1 MSIYLDVE
9 VDGNVTTDS
18 GLVYALKLSMSQRHI
33 SWEFSKRLIFGSLVC
48 LSNDYFQRHILVGV
62 ICERDLNKL
71 RDQGVIYVK
80 FDEQPG
86 IDMLVGA
93 VLNAGVQF
101 GLKYTM
107 VETSAYFES
116 YKHVLKALV
125 AFGRDPAGEDA
136 FPFREHIVYARN
148 NHQQAKPAYL
158 SSNLAKSP
166 KIIDFRPLLTN
177 TKRPSVLDTATGL
190 MTYEFDASST
200 YAATC
205 NADDERAWPNRS
217 QLGLDESQYTALK
230 LALNNKLALIQ
241 G

>member
-1 MSIYLDVE
+1 MSLYLDVE
-9 VDGNVTTDS
+9 IDGNATTDI
-18 GLVYALKLSMSQRHI
+18 GLVYALKLSVSQRRI
-33 SWEFSKRLIFGSLVC
+33 NWEFSKRLIFGSLVC

-62 ICERDLNKL
+62 ICERNLNKL
-71 RDQGVIYVK
+71 REQGIIYVK

-86 IDMLVGA
+86 VDRLV
-93 VLNAGVQF
+93 GVQF
-101 GLKYTM
+101 RLKYTM

-125 AFGRDPAGEDA
+125 AFGRDPAGENA

-158 SSNLAKSP
+158 SSNLARSLKT
-166 KIIDFRPLLTN
+166 IDFRPLLTN
-177 TKRPSVLDTATGL
+177 TKRPSVLDTTTGL

-217 QLGLDESQYTALK
+217 QLGLDESQYDALK
-230 LALNNKLALIQ
+230 LALNNKLTLIQ

>member
-1 MSIYLDVE
+1 MSLYLDVE
-9 VDGNVTTDS
+9 IDGNATTDI
-18 GLVYALKLSMSQRHI
+18 GLVYALKLSVSQRRI
-33 SWEFSKRLIFGSLVC
+33 NWEFSKRLIFGSLVC

-62 ICERDLNKL
+62 ICERNLNKL
-71 RDQGVIYVK
+71 REQGIIYVK

-86 IDMLVGA
+86 VDRLV
-93 VLNAGVQF
+93 GVQF
-101 GLKYTM
+101 RLKYTM

-125 AFGRDPAGEDA
+125 AFGRDPAGENA

-217 QLGLDESQYTALK
+217 QLGLDESQYDALK
-230 LALNNKLALIQ
+230 LALNNKLTLIQ

>member
-1 MSIYLDVE
+1 MSLYLDVE
-9 VDGNVTTDS
+9 IDGNATTDI
-18 GLVYALKLSMSQRHI
+18 GLVYALKLSVSQRRI
-33 SWEFSKRLIFGSLVC
+33 NWEFSKRLIFGSLVC

-62 ICERDLNKL
+62 ICERNLNKL
-71 RDQGVIYVK
+71 REQGIIYVK

-86 IDMLVGA
+86 VDRLV
-93 VLNAGVQF
+93 GVQF
-101 GLKYTM
+101 RLKYTM

-125 AFGRDPAGEDA
+125 AFGRDPAGENA